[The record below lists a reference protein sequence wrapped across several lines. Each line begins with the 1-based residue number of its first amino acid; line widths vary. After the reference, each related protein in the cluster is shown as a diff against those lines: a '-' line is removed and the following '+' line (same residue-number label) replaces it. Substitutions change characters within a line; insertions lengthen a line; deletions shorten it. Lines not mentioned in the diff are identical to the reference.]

1 MFEISSF
8 IPGMGNRL
16 KELREERGW
25 THDRAAKECGMS
37 RGHFIKLERGERR
50 LNSHNLELCA
60 KGFGVSQSDILS
72 VKLAPVVGKVRAG
85 ESIEMEDSAAQG
97 PFDYVQAPEGS
108 TDATV
113 AVEIEGDSLG
123 PAFHNWLIFYD
134 DIRNPPTPDMLG
146 RLCVVELADGRVMV
160 KVLKPGNHP
169 GLYTLVPQ
177 FGSPL
182 FDQPVVWAALVKAL
196 TPK

>member
-1 MFEISSF
+1 MA
-8 IPGMGNRL
+8 NRL
-16 KELREERGW
+16 KELREEKGW

-50 LNSHNLELCA
+50 LNSHNLELFSKA
-60 KGFGVSQSDILS
+60 FGVSQSDILT
-72 VKLAPVVGKVRAG
+72 VKLVPVVGKVRAG
-85 ESIEMEDSAAQG
+85 ESIEMEDANAQG
-97 PFDYVQAPEGS
+97 PFDYVHGPEGT

-123 PAFHNWLIFYD
+123 PAFHDWRIFYD
-134 DIRNPPTPDMLG
+134 DIRTPPTPDMFG
-146 RLCVVELADGRVMV
+146 RLCVVALPNGKVLV
-160 KVLKPGNHP
+160 KVLKPGSGT

-182 FDQPVVWAALVKAL
+182 FDQTVVWAALVKAL
-196 TPK
+196 MPR